1 MSEEKER
8 IYPQSLVSGT
18 RSVVA
23 SVVPGAELRDES
35 REASGGLR
43 RAWNAG
49 LGLAGLGLG
58 CWIGAIA
65 LAHPVI
71 AQTLPDPMPYE
82 PSGLVPSR
90 SATAIPA
97 EAASSEY
104 TLGAGDQ
111 VRIDVFGVA
120 DLSGTTYTL
129 LSDGSLTL
137 PWVGKV
143 ILQGLTT
150 EQASETLVQRYR
162 RYIHRP
168 SITVSL
174 VAPRPVRIGVVG
186 EVNRPGAYTTGQSA
200 GGTIEGD
207 GAAAPIRTVTQA
219 IQAAGGITQLAD
231 IRNIEIRRPQLG
243 NRQEVIRVD
252 LWAFLQAGELDQD
265 IPLRD
270 GDTLIVPTVSAL
282 DPREAVQLA
291 AANFSPE
298 TVRINVVG
306 EVKSPGTLALPSNT
320 SLNQAILAAGGFDLT
335 RARTS
340 EVQLIR
346 INPDGSAVRREIQVD
361 LSAEVNEATNPA
373 LRNNDIVVVGRSGL
387 ARTGDFLNT
396 LLGPINPFVGVF
408 SILRIFGGN

>member
-1 MSEEKER
+1 MSVYQER
-8 IYPQSLVSGT
+8 IYPRSL
-18 RSVVA
+18 A
-23 SVVPGAELRDES
+23 STPWSRDILV
-35 REASGGLR
+35 RVHHAGLR
-43 RAWNAG
+43 
-49 LGLAGLGLG
+49 LAGLGLG
-58 CWIGAIA
+58 CWAIA
-65 LAHPVI
+65 LSLPLS
-71 AQTLPDPMPYE
+71 AQTIPDPVPYE
-82 PSGLVPSR
+82 PGGLAPAR
-90 SATAIPA
+90 SAAAIPA
-97 EAASSEY
+97 DAASREY

-111 VRIDVFGVA
+111 VRVDVFGVA

-143 ILQGLTT
+143 VLQGLTT

-174 VAPRPVRIGVVG
+174 VSQRPVRIGVVG
-186 EVNRPGAYTTGQSA
+186 EVNRPGAYVTGQSA
-200 GGTIEGD
+200 GGTIQGD
-207 GAAAPIRTVTQA
+207 GATTPLRTVTQA

-231 IRNIEIRRPQLG
+231 IRNIEIHRPQLSG
-243 NRQEVIRVD
+243 SEEVIRVD
-252 LWAFLQAGELDQD
+252 LWAFLQAGELNQD

-298 TVRINVVG
+298 TVNINVVG
-306 EVKSPGTLALPSNT
+306 EVKSPGTLSLQSNT

-396 LLGPINPFVGVF
+396 LLGPINPFVSVF

>member
-1 MSEEKER
+1 MSGNQER
-8 IYPQSLVSGT
+8 IYS
-18 RSVVA
+18 RSVA
-23 SVVPGAELRDES
+23 SSLGSTEPSVGFGAEFGEEFRNCLGRVWS
-35 REASGGLR
+35 
-43 RAWNAG
+43 AG

-58 CWIGAIA
+58 CWMGAIA
-65 LAHPVI
+65 LALPAT
-71 AQTLPDPMPYE
+71 AQALPDPMPYE

-90 SATAIPA
+90 SAAAIPA
-97 EAASSEY
+97 EAASTEY

-111 VRIDVFGVA
+111 VRVDVFGVA

-143 ILQGLTT
+143 VLQGLTT
-150 EQASETLVQRYR
+150 EQASEALVQRYR

-174 VAPRPVRIGVVG
+174 VSQRPVRIGVVG

-306 EVKSPGTLALPSNT
+306 EVKSPGTLALQSNT

-396 LLGPINPFVGVF
+396 LLGPINPFGGVF

>member
-1 MSEEKER
+1 MSGDQER
-8 IYPQSLVSGT
+8 ICPQSVVLGIG
-18 RSVVA
+18 SV
-23 SVVPGAELRDES
+23 ELRDGS
-35 REASGGLR
+35 RAVSGSFLGPIWSAGLGL
-43 RAWNAG
+43 AG

-65 LAHPVI
+65 LVRPVA

-82 PSGLVPSR
+82 PSGQVSSR
-90 SATAIPA
+90 SAAAIPA
-97 EAASSEY
+97 QAASSEY

-111 VRIDVFGVA
+111 VRVDVFGVA

-207 GAAAPIRTVTQA
+207 SAAAPIRTVTQA
-219 IQAAGGITQLAD
+219 IQAAGGITQMAD

-243 NRQEVIRVD
+243 NRQEIIRVD

-306 EVKSPGTLALPSNT
+306 EVKSPGTLALQSNT

>member
-1 MSEEKER
+1 MSGNQER
-8 IYPQSLVSGT
+8 IYS
-18 RSVVA
+18 RSVA
-23 SVVPGAELRDES
+23 SSLGSTEPSVGFGAEFGEEFRNCLGRVWS
-35 REASGGLR
+35 
-43 RAWNAG
+43 AG

-58 CWIGAIA
+58 CWMGAIA
-65 LAHPVI
+65 LALPAT
-71 AQTLPDPMPYE
+71 AQALPDPMPYE

-90 SATAIPA
+90 SAAAIPA
-97 EAASSEY
+97 EAASTEY

-111 VRIDVFGVA
+111 VRVDVFGVA

-143 ILQGLTT
+143 VLQGLTT
-150 EQASETLVQRYR
+150 EQASEALVQRYR

-174 VAPRPVRIGVVG
+174 VSQRPVRIGVVG

-306 EVKSPGTLALPSNT
+306 EVKSPGTLALQSNT

>member
-1 MSEEKER
+1 
-8 IYPQSLVSGT
+8 
-18 RSVVA
+18 
-23 SVVPGAELRDES
+23 
-35 REASGGLR
+35 
-43 RAWNAG
+43 
-49 LGLAGLGLG
+49 
-58 CWIGAIA
+58 
-65 LAHPVI
+65 
-71 AQTLPDPMPYE
+71 MPYE
-82 PSGLVPSR
+82 PSGRVPSR
-90 SATAIPA
+90 AAAAIPA
-97 EAASSEY
+97 EAASTEY

-111 VRIDVFGVA
+111 VRVDVFGVA

-143 ILQGLTT
+143 VLQGLTT
-150 EQASETLVQRYR
+150 EKASETLVQRYR

-174 VAPRPVRIGVVG
+174 VSPRPVRIGVVG

-306 EVKSPGTLALPSNT
+306 EVKSPGTLALQSNT

>member
-1 MSEEKER
+1 MSGDQER
-8 IYPQSLVSGT
+8 ICPQSVVLGIG
-18 RSVVA
+18 SV
-23 SVVPGAELRDES
+23 ELRDGS
-35 REASGGLR
+35 RAVSGSFLGPIWSAGLGL
-43 RAWNAG
+43 AG

-65 LAHPVI
+65 LVRPVA

-82 PSGLVPSR
+82 PSGQVPSR
-90 SATAIPA
+90 SAAAIPA
-97 EAASSEY
+97 QAASSEY

-111 VRIDVFGVA
+111 VRVDVFGVA

-219 IQAAGGITQLAD
+219 IQAAGGITQMAD

-243 NRQEVIRVD
+243 NRQEIIRVD
-252 LWAFLQAGELDQD
+252 LWAFLQAGELEQD

-306 EVKSPGTLALPSNT
+306 EVKSPGTLALQSNT

>member
-1 MSEEKER
+1 MSGDQER
-8 IYPQSLVSGT
+8 ICPQGVVLGI
-18 RSVVA
+18 RSV
-23 SVVPGAELRDES
+23 ELRDGS
-35 REASGGLR
+35 RAVSGSFLGPIRSAGLGL
-43 RAWNAG
+43 AG

-65 LAHPVI
+65 LVRPVA

-82 PSGLVPSR
+82 PSGQVPSR
-90 SATAIPA
+90 SAAAIPA
-97 EAASSEY
+97 QAASSEY

-111 VRIDVFGVA
+111 VRVDVFGVA

-219 IQAAGGITQLAD
+219 IQAAGGITQMAD

-243 NRQEVIRVD
+243 NRQEIIRVD

-306 EVKSPGTLALPSNT
+306 EVKSPGTLALQSNT

>member
-1 MSEEKER
+1 MSDYQER
-8 IYPQSLVSGT
+8 IYSQSGDSAVG
-18 RSVVA
+18 VKN
-23 SVVPGAELRDES
+23 E
-35 REASGGLR
+35 SGGESSNFLGR
-43 RAWNAG
+43 VWNAG

-58 CWIGAIA
+58 CWMGAIA
-65 LAHPVI
+65 LALPSTAQALPNPV
-71 AQTLPDPMPYE
+71 PYE
-82 PSGLVPSR
+82 PSGRVPAR
-90 SATAIPA
+90 AAAAISA
-97 EAASSEY
+97 EAASTEY

-111 VRIDVFGVA
+111 VRVDVFGVA

-143 ILQGLTT
+143 VLQGLTT

-174 VAPRPVRIGVVG
+174 VSPRPVRIGVVG

-306 EVKSPGTLALPSNT
+306 EVKSPGTLALQSNT